1 MFANKQF
8 RQVKMKRY
16 RENKEKKKRALAEHY
31 KKKRL
36 LCDKCGLC
44 RLSVEEIEK
53 DYEEILAKINIK
65 K

>member
-8 RQVKMKRY
+8 RRAKTNRFKQ
-16 RENKEKKKRALAEHY
+16 NKKAIAEHY

-36 LCDKCGLC
+36 LCDTCGLC

-53 DYEEILAKINIK
+53 NYEKILARISANR
-65 K
+65 